1 MVRESQVGQYVGSMS
16 ITNRTVTN
24 TVTGETITFLE
35 TSAETGGV
43 RVVAQ
48 IRVIPGGSVIPHSHR
63 VSESFEC
70 LDGSFITHLAGKET
84 EFTPGQRMLAE
95 PYVMHGFRNDT
106 AQPATLKVT
115 VTPAGDLDRVLRTLS
130 GLSRD
135 GLLVPGKPPRPAF
148 AMASLAWRSRYYQ
161 PPLPKSL
168 YWMMMGVM
176 APFGARACDRLMAR
190 YNEEGPLASRQPNH

>member
-1 MVRESQVGQYVGSMS
+1 MS

-35 TSAETGGV
+35 TSAERGGV

-48 IRVIPGGSVIPHSHR
+48 ITLTPGGSVIPHSHR

-70 LDGSFITHLAGKET
+70 LDGSFITHLAGKEI
-84 EFTPGQRMLAE
+84 EFLPGQRMIAQPHE
-95 PYVMHGFRNDT
+95 MHGFRNDT

-115 VTPAGDLDRVLRTLS
+115 ATPAGDLDRTLRTLS

-148 AMASLAWRSRYYQ
+148 AMASLAWRGRYYQ
-161 PPLPKSL
+161 PPLPRWL
-168 YWMMMGVM
+168 YWTMMGAM

-190 YNEEGPLASRQPNH
+190 YNEEGHPASPQPNH

>member
-1 MVRESQVGQYVGSMS
+1 MS

-43 RVVAQ
+43 RVVAE
-48 IRVIPGGSVIPHSHR
+48 ITLRPGGSVIPHSHR

-84 EFTPGQRMLAE
+84 EFIPGQRMIAE
-95 PYVMHGFRNDT
+95 QYEMHGFRNDT

-115 VTPAGDLDRVLRTLS
+115 ATPAGDLDRILRTLS

-135 GLLVPGKPPRPAF
+135 GLLVPGKPAGAGKASSACLRNGESCVAEPLLSA
-148 AMASLAWRSRYYQ
+148 AVTQMALLDDDGRHGSLRRSR
-161 PPLPKSL
+161 L
-168 YWMMMGVM
+168 
-176 APFGARACDRLMAR
+176 
-190 YNEEGPLASRQPNH
+190 